1 MDYVIAWLVYGLGG
15 AGLTL
20 VWFKLTGLIR
30 HGGWRDLARGLA
42 MVLIFTPGPTPGADV
57 YAPAVVILLMGLIF
71 DGVDASF
78 ASGIALL
85 VASLV
90 MLLVL
95 IWRQFRRSRPVS

>member
-1 MDYVIAWLVYGLGG
+1 
-15 AGLTL
+15 
-20 VWFKLTGLIR
+20 
-30 HGGWRDLARGLA
+30 

-57 YAPAVVILLMGLIF
+57 YAPAVVVLLMGLIF

-95 IWRQFRRSRPVS
+95 TWRQFRRSRPVS